1 MQSIAVNV
9 NPYFNSAHIW
19 DCLDD
24 EMREAFVYVIR
35 LLFPDLFTDF
45 DMPEGMNLSS
55 ELCQRICWLLV
66 NNPHTS
72 SIILSALSKQA
83 GPALL
88 ERIAEH
94 PRTNAITL
102 LRLARHECAEIR
114 AAVADNAHV
123 SYEIIMLLAND
134 PNADVRYRLAE
145 NHHLSEEILHIL
157 SQDDN
162 PYVACRAQQTMHR
175 LHPEP
180 VLMLLTYP
188 SYDYP
193 LPQAV

>member
-1 MQSIAVNV
+1 MQKPAINV

-19 DCLDD
+19 ECLDE
-24 EMREAFVYVIR
+24 EMREAFVHVIR
-35 LLFPDLFTDF
+35 LLFPDLFGD
-45 DMPEGMNLSS
+45 DEMPTGLTLDSD
-55 ELCQRICWLLV
+55 LCRRICRLLV

-72 SIILSALSKQA
+72 SIILSALSRQA
-83 GPALL
+83 DPELL

-102 LRLARHECAEIR
+102 LRLARHESPEVR

-123 SYEIIMLLAND
+123 SYEVIMLLAND
-134 PNADVRYRLAE
+134 PHPDVRYRLAE
-145 NHHLSEEILHIL
+145 NHNLSEEILHIL

-162 PYVACRAQQTMHR
+162 PYVACRAQQTMQR

-188 SYDYP
+188 SYDYS
-193 LPQAV
+193 LRQAG